1 MSTFD
6 GARVAL
12 AVTGGIAAYKAVD
25 LASRLVQAGASLDVI
40 MTHGA
45 TKFVTPLTFAAV
57 SRGDVWIDPFDGWDR
72 ARAGHVTVAA
82 RADVLAV
89 VPATANAV
97 ARLAV
102 GLAEDLL
109 GMVALATTAPIVLA
123 PAMEH
128 HMLHH
133 PATQANL
140 ATLAARGAIVVP
152 PETGRL
158 ASGATG
164 DGRLAGNDTIFW
176 TIANTLGRAGPLAGL
191 RVVVTA
197 AGTHEAIDPVR
208 YVGNRSS
215 GRMGY
220 ALAVEARRRGAS
232 VLLVS
237 GPSALPDPVGC
248 DVVRVESA
256 LQMLKAV
263 EDAAA
268 TADVLVM
275 AAAVAD
281 FRPEHAADHK
291 LKKVPGEEHRSLT
304 LVRNPDILATV
315 TRPGLVKVGFAAE
328 TEDLIAN
335 AERKLAAKSLDLIVA
350 NDAVASIGTSE
361 SSVTLVAPGT
371 PPESLPT
378 MAKEQV
384 AAAILDRLPT
394 LVAARRGNR

>member
-1 MSTFD
+1 MPTFD
-6 GARVAL
+6 GAHVAL

-40 MTHGA
+40 MTEGA

-57 SRGDVWIDPFDGWDR
+57 SRGDVWVDPFADWDR
-72 ARAGHVTVAA
+72 AQAGHVTVAA
-82 RADVLAV
+82 RADLLAV
-89 VPATANAV
+89 VPATANTV
-97 ARLAV
+97 AKLAT
-102 GLAEDLL
+102 GLADDLL
-109 GMVALATTAPIVLA
+109 GMVALATTAPLVLA

-140 ATLAARGAIVVP
+140 ATLVARGAIVVP

-164 DGRLAGNDTIFW
+164 DGRLAGVDTIFW
-176 TIANTLGRAGPLAGL
+176 TIANTIGRHGPLAGL

-215 GRMGY
+215 GQMGY
-220 ALAVEARRRGAS
+220 ALATEARRRGAA
-232 VLLVS
+232 VVLVS

-248 DVVRVESA
+248 EVVRVESA
-256 LQMLKAV
+256 LEMLRAV
-263 EDAAA
+263 EDATA
-268 TADVLVM
+268 TADVLIM

-291 LKKVPGEEHRSLT
+291 LKKTPGEEHRALT

-315 TRPGLVKVGFAAE
+315 ARPGLVKIGFAAE

-350 NDAVASIGTSE
+350 NDAVSSIGASDST
-361 SSVTLVAPGT
+361 VTLVAPGT
-371 PPESLPT
+371 PPEPLPV
-378 MAKEQV
+378 MAKDKV
-384 AAAILDRLPT
+384 AAAILDRLPA
-394 LVAARRGNR
+394 LVAARRARR